1 MTTFTPQP
9 TATAAP
15 AAPRRRTLV
24 VLAGIFLVVFAAMLA
39 TGASTEPDSSLATIR
54 SAYDDS
60 DAVAVWSS
68 YLGMALCALLVFFGV
83 ALRTA
88 LRARRAVWTADV
100 AMLGFLVIALTIAGW
115 VVSGRALWHAVDQ
128 GEDTAIRTLNYI
140 DTSNF
145 LPLMTGMVCAMV
157 GTGLAGYAAGAL
169 PRWLAVVSVVLG
181 CLAPLGPL
189 GFVPALLLPV
199 WVVVVA
205 ATVRLHR
212 DAQPA
217 S

>member
-1 MTTFTPQP
+1 MTTLTPQSI
-9 TATAAP
+9 ATAASP
-15 AAPRRRTLV
+15 VPRRRTLL
-24 VLAGIFLVVFAAMLA
+24 VLASIFLVVFAAILA

-54 SAYDDS
+54 AAYDDS
-60 DAVAVWSS
+60 DAVAVWTS
-68 YLGMALCALLVFFGV
+68 YVGTAVCALLVFFGV

-88 LRARRAVWTADV
+88 LRSRHAVWTADV

-128 GEDTAIRTLNYI
+128 GEDSAIRTLNYI

-157 GTGLAGYAAGAL
+157 GTGLAGYANGSL

-205 ATVRLHR
+205 AAVRLHH
-212 DAQPA
+212 DPEPA